1 MKNSIGSNIK
11 YYRKQLGLTQEELAG
26 QLFVTSQA
34 VSKWESDAGLPDTA
48 QIVPLAKVLNISTDA
63 LFGLEQGN
71 YDAVPAAKVHV
82 KFREL
87 RSQIDKKKGALEACE
102 YLLSEC
108 EANPLNFEIY
118 MYFVQSVANLSR
130 NIDPFSEYKKGM
142 NETYDKYFDEAL
154 KMALKHSLRLSTI
167 ILNSCACPSTR
178 SLYIPQKHISGTS
191 LNWQPAIANGL

>member
-1 MKNSIGSNIK
+1 MKTSIGSNIK

-26 QLFVTSQA
+26 QLFVTPQA

-63 LFGLEQGN
+63 IFGLEQGN
-71 YDAVPAAKVHV
+71 YDAITAAKVHE

-87 RSQIDKKKGALEACE
+87 RGQIDKRKGALEACE

-130 NIDPFSEYKKGM
+130 NIDPLCDYKKGVDKDF
-142 NETYDKYFDEAL
+142 DKYFDEAL
-154 KMALKHSLRLSTI
+154 KKSVQI
-167 ILNSCACPSTR
+167 IR
-178 SLYIPQKHISGTS
+178 Y
-191 LNWQPAIANGL
+191 

>member
-71 YDAVPAAKVHV
+71 YDAVTAAKVNV

-130 NIDPFSEYKKGM
+130 NIDPFGEYKKRH
-142 NETYDKYFDEAL
+142 E
-154 KMALKHSLRLSTI
+154 
-167 ILNSCACPSTR
+167 
-178 SLYIPQKHISGTS
+178 
-191 LNWQPAIANGL
+191 

>member
-71 YDAVPAAKVHV
+71 YDAVTAAKVHV

-87 RSQIDKKKGALEACE
+87 RSQIDKKNGALEACE

-130 NIDPFSEYKKGM
+130 NVDPFGQYKKGM
-142 NETYDKYFDEAL
+142 NDTYDKYFDEAL
-154 KMALKHSLRLSTI
+154 KKSVQVIRY
-167 ILNSCACPSTR
+167 C
-178 SLYIPQKHISGTS
+178 KEEDFVE
-191 LNWQPAIANGL
+191 